1 MMRAFGYRSLMT
13 SDQTLL
19 ALVRDGEGDVG
30 DGARDRVLDGA
41 RSAFLDFGIRRTSMN
56 EIARRS
62 GVSPATLYRWY
73 GSKDEL
79 VAAVAIRETREF
91 LARLE
96 DQIDREAPA
105 EEQLAEVTVLVAH
118 RLRDQPLLR
127 RLIETEPGS
136 ILPRLTVDAG
146 PIIDAGAAYLTTHI
160 ERLMDAGQ
168 IERFD
173 PRPLAELLAR
183 ATHSMLLTPPT
194 APPLDDDQLRTA
206 ARESMRRL
214 FHLPLRSTP

>member
-1 MMRAFGYRSLMT
+1 MA
-13 SDQTLL
+13 SDRTLL
-19 ALVRDGEGDVG
+19 ALVRDGDGDAA
-30 DGARDRVLDGA
+30 DGAHDRVLDGA

-79 VAAVAIRETREF
+79 VAAVTIRETRQF
-91 LARLE
+91 LAQLE

-105 EEQLAEVTVLVAH
+105 DEQLAEVTVLVAH

-127 RLIETEPGS
+127 RLIETEPES
-136 ILPRLTVDAG
+136 ILPRLTIDAG

-160 ERLMDAGQ
+160 ERLMDSGQ

-194 APPLDDDQLRTA
+194 APSLDDDHLRAA
-206 ARESMRRL
+206 ARDSMRWL
-214 FHLPLRSTP
+214 FHLPPRSTP